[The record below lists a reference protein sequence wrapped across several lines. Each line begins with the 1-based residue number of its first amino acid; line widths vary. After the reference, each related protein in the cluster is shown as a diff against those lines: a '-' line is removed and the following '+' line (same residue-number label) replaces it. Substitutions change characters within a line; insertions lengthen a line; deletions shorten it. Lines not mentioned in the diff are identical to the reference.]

1 MGHILLVNA
10 DGPETRVALVE
21 NGQLIELH
29 IERPSDRRIVGNIYQ
44 GRVVRVLPGMHAA
57 FVDIGLERA
66 AFLYAGDVPPLGDDG
81 EAHASA
87 DERASAAP
95 PVPIEQRLHEGE
107 QLLVQVA
114 KEPIGSKGA
123 RITSYLSLAGR
134 TLVLVPTVDHIGISR
149 RITDEAERERLREIL
164 GRLRPPETGCIVR
177 TVAEHQ
183 SEENLRTEL
192 EFLLKLWSEV
202 RARAKRVSAPGV
214 VHQDL
219 DLSLRVVRDLVSS
232 QVQRVIIDDL
242 ATYTRI
248 QEFVRT
254 FMPQHE
260 QTLELYQDREP
271 LFDAHGIEHE
281 IDRALVRKV
290 WLRSG
295 GYLVI
300 DEGEA
305 LTAIDVNTGRYV
317 GHRSLEDTITKINLE
332 AAKEVAAQLRLRN
345 IGGIIIVDFIDMELE
360 SNRQQVG
367 RALAEALSSDR
378 AKTHALDISPL
389 GLVEMT
395 RQRVRESLMH
405 ELTAPCPH
413 CGGRGAVKTTQT
425 ICYEVLR
432 EISRHGAGLPGRSLT
447 VSVHPEVADLLAD
460 AEGEQLGQLER
471 RLGRSLRVEARPGFH
486 PEQFEIRVESE

>member
-29 IERPSDRRIVGNIYQ
+29 IERPADRRIVGNIYQ
-44 GRVVRVLPGMHAA
+44 GRVVRVLPGMQAA

-66 AFLYAGDVPPLGDDG
+66 AFLYAGDVPPLGEEG
-81 EAHASA
+81 EPTPEAA
-87 DERASAAP
+87 DPGNAP
-95 PVPIEQRLHEGE
+95 PCIPIEQRLHEGE

-134 TLVLVPTVDHIGISR
+134 TLVLVPTVDHVGISR
-149 RITDEAERERLREIL
+149 RITDEGERLRLRETI
-164 GRLRPPETGCIVR
+164 GRLRPPGAGFIVR

-183 SEENLRTEL
+183 SEDHLRAEL
-192 EFLLKLWSEV
+192 AFLLKLWDEV
-202 RARAKRVSAPGV
+202 SARAKRVAAPGL

-219 DLSLRVVRDLVSS
+219 DLALRVVRDLVSA

-242 ATYTRI
+242 PTYTRLL
-248 QEFVRT
+248 EFVRT
-254 FMPQHE
+254 FMPEHE
-260 QTLELYQDREP
+260 TRLELYQDREP

-332 AAKEVAAQLRLRN
+332 AVKEVAAQLRLRN

-360 SNRQQVG
+360 SNRHQVG

-378 AKTHALDISPL
+378 AKTHALEISPL

-405 ELTAPCPH
+405 QLTAPCSH
-413 CGGRGAVKTTQT
+413 CGGRGAIKTTQT
-425 ICYEVLR
+425 VCYEVLR
-432 EISRHGAGLPGRSLT
+432 EISRHGANLPGRSLT

-460 AEGEQLGQLER
+460 AEQERLSQLER
-471 RLGRSLRVEARPGFH
+471 RFGRSLRVEARAGFH

>member
-1 MGHILLVNA
+1 MRKRVGYTLLVNA
-10 DGPETRVALVE
+10 AGPETRVAPVE

-29 IERPSDRRIVGNIYQ
+29 IDRPAECRIVGHIYQ
-44 GRVVRVLPGMHAA
+44 GRAARVLPGMQAA

-81 EAHASA
+81 EANAST

-95 PVPIEQRLHEGE
+95 HVPIEQRLHEGE
-107 QLLVQVA
+107 QVLVQVA

-123 RITSYLSLAGR
+123 RVTSYLSLAGR
-134 TLVLVPTVDHIGISR
+134 TLVLVPSVDHVGISR
-149 RITDEAERERLREIL
+149 RITDEIERQRLREVL
-164 GRLRPPETGCIVR
+164 GRLRPPGAGCIAR

-183 SEENLRTEL
+183 SEESLRVEL
-192 EFLLKLWSEV
+192 EFLLKLWDELSA
-202 RARAKRVSAPGV
+202 RARRVSAPGV
-214 VHQDL
+214 VHEEL
-219 DLSLRVVRDLVSS
+219 DLALRVVRDLVSS

-242 ATYTRI
+242 PTYTRI
-248 QEFVRT
+248 QDFVRT
-254 FMPQHE
+254 FMPQHA
-260 QTLELYQDREP
+260 QALELYQDKEP
-271 LFDAHGIEHE
+271 LFDAFGIEHE
-281 IDRALVRKV
+281 IDRALARKV

-332 AAKEVAAQLRLRN
+332 AVKEVASQLRLRN

-395 RQRVRESLMH
+395 RQRVRESPMH
-405 ELTAPCPH
+405 QLTAPCPH
-413 CGGRGAVKTTQT
+413 CGGRGGIKTTQT
-425 ICYEVLR
+425 V
-432 EISRHGAGLPGRSLT
+432 G
-447 VSVHPEVADLLAD
+447 
-460 AEGEQLGQLER
+460 
-471 RLGRSLRVEARPGFH
+471 
-486 PEQFEIRVESE
+486 